1 MPEIEAGR
9 HGTGMTSS
17 NRKVSN
23 AALQAFMFLVLAGG
37 MAAAAV
43 VAAIAAAGAVVAQVV
58 SSTAEVGA
66 GGAVAKTFATV
77 LMPGGDSVVIVGE
90 GQPLVAGTD
99 VVIRAVGDSWVHAQG
114 IAGAEPRML
123 WLVCAVLAVGVL
135 AAGGLAVD
143 AYRRRPAAQA

>member
-1 MPEIEAGR
+1 
-9 HGTGMTSS
+9 
-17 NRKVSN
+17 
-23 AALQAFMFLVLAGG
+23 MFLVLAGG

-43 VAAIAAAGAVVAQVV
+43 VAASAAAGAVVAKVV

-123 WLVCAVLAVGVL
+123 WLVCAVLTVGVL